1 MPLPNVS
8 TGLAMLSHLSIKN
21 FAIVR
26 HLDIEFN
33 QHATAITGETGAG
46 KSIAIDALGLCLGDR
61 AESGMVRRGAERAEV
76 TATFTLGD
84 NPDGQKWLTNSALDD
99 PEQSCIIRRVVS
111 NEGRSRAWINGSPA
125 TLQQL
130 KELGLLLVNI
140 HGQHAHQE
148 LLKPD
153 MQRAMLDNY
162 AQHNTL
168 LTKVKNCS
176 LTFQTKQRHYKQL
189 QSEEQQ
195 RADRKQLLQYQL
207 VELDDFA
214 MGSDEFP
221 ELEAEFK
228 KLSHSQTL
236 LEDSQICLHNLYE
249 SDQATA
255 LSIIDEALDKLS
267 GLTEHDPT
275 LAPVSQL
282 LTEAQINVQEAT
294 EELRHYIERLE
305 IDPLRM
311 QQTEDR
317 FSTAMELARKH
328 SVLPE
333 MLASHHRDLQQEF
346 NMLKQQDN
354 DLEAIQSELKV
365 LEQDYQV
372 AAEQLHKSR
381 VKAAKKLAKQV
392 TEKLH
397 QMNMPHAEFSI
408 QVNQQAIP
416 KMTTSGIDDIA
427 FMLAANKGIAADN
440 IEKVASGGELS
451 RIGLALQVLT
461 NKRSATLMFD
471 EVDVGISGSTA
482 SVVGQLLRDL
492 GEQNQVIC
500 VTHLPQVAAKAHQQM
515 LVTKFSDKQV
525 TETHMQLLSEQQRVE
540 ELARLL
546 AGDEITDSALEN
558 AKGLL
563 QKKTS

>member
-1 MPLPNVS
+1 
-8 TGLAMLSHLSIKN
+8 MLSHLSIKN

-26 HLDIEFN
+26 HLDIEFS
-33 QHATAITGETGAG
+33 QYATAITGETGAG

-76 TATFTLGD
+76 TATFSLGN
-84 NPDGQKWLTNSALDD
+84 NPDAQTWLTNSALDD
-99 PEQSCIIRRVVS
+99 PERSCIIRRVVS

-130 KELGLLLVNI
+130 KELGLQLVNI

-148 LLKPD
+148 LLKSD
-153 MQRAMLDNY
+153 MQRAMLDNC
-162 AQHNTL
+162 AQHNKL
-168 LTKVKNCS
+168 LTKVKDCS
-176 LTFQTKQRHYKQL
+176 LTFQTKQRQYRQL

-214 MGSDEFP
+214 MGSNEFP
-221 ELEAEFK
+221 GLEAEFK

-236 LEDSQICLHNLYE
+236 LEDTQICLHNLYE
-249 SDQATA
+249 SEQATA
-255 LSIIDEALDKLS
+255 LSIIDDALDKLS
-267 GLTEHDPT
+267 GLTEHDPN

-282 LTEAQINVQEAT
+282 LAEAQINVQEAT

-317 FSTAMELARKH
+317 FSRAMELARKH
-328 SVLPE
+328 LVLPE
-333 MLASHHRDLQQEF
+333 ILASHHQELQDEF
-346 NMLKQQDN
+346 NNLKQQDN
-354 DLEAIQSELKV
+354 DLEAIQSELKT
-365 LEQDYQV
+365 LEQNYHV
-372 AAEQLHKSR
+372 AAEQLHCSR
-381 VKAAKKLAKQV
+381 VKIAKKLAKQV

-397 QMNMPHAEFSI
+397 QMNMPYAEFSI
-408 QVNQQAIP
+408 EVNKQATP
-416 KMTTSGIDDIA
+416 KMTSTGTDDIT
-427 FMLAANKGIAADN
+427 FMLAANKGIDADN

-471 EVDVGISGSTA
+471 EVDVGISGGTA
-482 SVVGQLLRDL
+482 SVVGQLLREL

-515 LVTKFSDKQV
+515 LVTKFTDKQV
-525 TETHMQLLSEQQRVE
+525 TETHMQLLSEEQRVE

-563 QKKTS
+563 QRRV

>member
-1 MPLPNVS
+1 
-8 TGLAMLSHLSIKN
+8 MLSHLSIKH

-26 HLDIEFN
+26 HLDIEFS
-33 QHATAITGETGAG
+33 QHTTAITGETGAG

-76 TATFTLGD
+76 TATFSLSD
-84 NPDGQKWLTNSALDD
+84 NPHAQKWLENNELDD

-153 MQRAMLDNY
+153 MQRTMLDSC
-162 AQHNTL
+162 AQHDKL
-168 LTKVKNCS
+168 LNKVRDCS
-176 LTFQTKQRHYKQL
+176 HTFQTKQRHYKQL
-189 QSEEQQ
+189 QSEDQQ

-214 MGSDEFP
+214 LGSNEFP

-236 LEDSQICLHNLYE
+236 LEDTQICLHNLYE
-249 SDQATA
+249 SDQPTA
-255 LSIIDEALDKLS
+255 LSIIDDALDKLA
-267 GLTEHDPT
+267 GLTEHDPV
-275 LAPVSQL
+275 LSPISQL
-282 LTEAQINVQEAT
+282 LTEAQINLQEAT

-305 IDPLRM
+305 IDPLKM
-311 QQTEDR
+311 QQTEER
-317 FSTAMELARKH
+317 FGKAIELARKH
-328 SVLPE
+328 AVLPE
-333 MLASHHRDLQQEF
+333 VLANHHQELRDEF
-346 NMLKQQDN
+346 SNLTQQDN
-354 DLEAIQSELKV
+354 DLVAIQIELQN
-365 LEQDYQV
+365 LEQDYH
-372 AAEQLHKSR
+372 AAAAQLHQSR
-381 VKAAKKLAKQV
+381 TKTAKKLAKQV

-397 QMNMPHAEFSI
+397 QMNMPHAEFTI
-408 QVNQQAIP
+408 QVNTQASP
-416 KMTTSGIDDIA
+416 KIASTGTDDIY

-471 EVDVGISGSTA
+471 EVDVGISGGTA
-482 SVVGQLLRDL
+482 SVVGQLLREL
-492 GEQNQVIC
+492 GTQNQVIC

-525 TETHMQLLSEQQRVE
+525 TETHMQLLSDEQRVE

-563 QKKTS
+563 QKKA

>member
-1 MPLPNVS
+1 
-8 TGLAMLSHLSIKN
+8 MLSHLSVKH

-26 HLDIEFN
+26 HLDIEFS
-33 QHATAITGETGAG
+33 QHTTAITGETGAG

-61 AESGMVRRGAERAEV
+61 AESGMVRRGADRAEV
-76 TATFTLGD
+76 TATFSLND
-84 NPDGQKWLTNSALDD
+84 NIHAQKWLESNELDD

-153 MQRAMLDNY
+153 MQRTMLDNC
-162 AQHNTL
+162 AQHDKL
-168 LTKVKNCS
+168 LNKVKDCS
-176 LTFQTKQRHYKQL
+176 LTFQTRQRLFKQL

-195 RADRKQLLQYQL
+195 RAVRKQLLQYQL
-207 VELDDFA
+207 TELDDFA
-214 MGSDEFP
+214 LGRDEFP

-236 LEDSQICLHNLYE
+236 LEDTQICLHNLYE
-249 SDQATA
+249 SEQPTA
-255 LSIIDEALDKLS
+255 LSIIDDALDKLA
-267 GLTEHDPT
+267 GLTEHDPV
-275 LAPVSQL
+275 LSPISQL
-282 LTEAQINVQEAT
+282 LTEAQINLQEAT

-305 IDPLRM
+305 IDPLKM
-311 QQTEDR
+311 QQTEER
-317 FSTAMELARKH
+317 FGKAMELARKH
-328 SVLPE
+328 AVLPE
-333 MLASHHRDLQQEF
+333 MLASHHQELQDEF
-346 NMLKQQDN
+346 SNLTQQDN
-354 DLEAIQSELKV
+354 DLAAIQTELQN
-365 LEQDYQV
+365 LEQDYHS
-372 AAEQLHKSR
+372 AAAQLHQSR
-381 VKAAKKLAKQV
+381 VKTAKKLAKQV

-408 QVNQQAIP
+408 QVSTQASP
-416 KMTTSGIDDIA
+416 KITSTGTDDIY

-461 NKRSATLMFD
+461 NQRSATLMFD
-471 EVDVGISGSTA
+471 EVDVGISGGTA
-482 SVVGQLLRDL
+482 SVVGQLLREL

-515 LVTKFSDKQV
+515 LVTKFSDKKV
-525 TETHMQLLSEQQRVE
+525 TETHMQLLSEEQRVE

-563 QKKTS
+563 QKKA